1 MNDDMNIL
9 YISFLT
15 GIKSEGPNY
24 SVPNQIQAQSKYDNV
39 LWFNVNNA
47 SKDCWNVD
55 VDFISLTDITRLDIG
70 YLPKPFNRP
79 DLAIFQGLYTFSFC
93 KIARQFKRNKIPY
106 IIIPRSSLTL
116 LGQQSKPLKKK
127 VGNLI
132 FFNEF
137 IKNAA
142 AVQYLTEGEYKSSG
156 DKWNKTSLIIPNG
169 IDKKSRSKI
178 FKSKTYLKGVFI
190 GRLDVYQKGIDL
202 LIKACSMLKSEIKSA
217 GCVLDL
223 YGPKHEGGKIDIN
236 ELIVKNGLQDFI
248 CMHDAVFD
256 YEKEEVLLSSDFFI
270 LTSRFEGHP
279 IGVIEALSYGLPCL
293 VTSGTNMADEIAAF
307 DAGWIAEMSVRGIAK
322 ALKTMLC
329 DRNSLAV
336 KGQNALKLS
345 QKYSWDAIAS
355 ISNKKY
361 EELLNKM

>member
-1 MNDDMNIL
+1 MNVDMNIL

-15 GIKSEGPNY
+15 GMKSEGPNY

-47 SKDCWNVD
+47 SRDCWDVD
-55 VDFISLTDITRLDIG
+55 VDFVSLTDIPKIDIG
-70 YLPKPFNRP
+70 YLPKPFNKP
-79 DLAIFQGLYTFSFC
+79 DLVIFQGLYTFHFC
-93 KIARQFKRNKIPY
+93 KIARRLKKNKIQY

-116 LGQQSKPLKKK
+116 PGQQSKPLKKK
-127 VGNLI
+127 IGNLL

-169 IDKKSRSKI
+169 IDKKS
-178 FKSKTYLKGVFI
+178 KSKVFESKTDLRGVFI

-202 LIKACSMLKSEIKSA
+202 LIEACSMLKTEMKSF
-217 GCVLDL
+217 GCIVDL
-223 YGPKHEGGKIDIN
+223 YGPEHEGGKIDIN
-236 ELIVKNGLQDFI
+236 ELIAKNGVKNFI
-248 CMHDAVFD
+248 RLHDAVFD
-256 YEKEEVLLSSDFFI
+256 CEKEAVLLNSDFFI

-279 IGVIEALSYGLPCL
+279 VGLIEALSYGLPCL
-293 VTSGTNMADEIAAF
+293 VTAGTNMADEVAAF
-307 DAGWIAEMSVRGIAK
+307 DAGWTAKASIRSIAE
-322 ALKTMLC
+322 ALEAVIR
-329 DRNSLAV
+329 DRKSLAV

-345 QKYSWDAIAS
+345 QKYSWDAIAEL
-355 ISNKKY
+355 SNKKY